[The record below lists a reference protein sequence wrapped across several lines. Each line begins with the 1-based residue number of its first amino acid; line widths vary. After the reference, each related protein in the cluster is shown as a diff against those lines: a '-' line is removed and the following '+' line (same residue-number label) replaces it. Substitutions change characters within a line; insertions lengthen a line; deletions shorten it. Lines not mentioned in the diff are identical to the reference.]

1 MQAERANAEQLERG
15 VWEAPYRKDGCI
27 ILVAVD
33 SHGNER
39 KRVKLL
45 PGVAYARAKAWL
57 EALLDRVDPEPPP
70 RKLELVRD
78 RREAHRPRRT
88 RVLPSADPYDRRAY
102 RNRLIKDAAHRIRV
116 FRD

>member
-1 MQAERANAEQLERG
+1 MQPERVNAEQLERG

-27 ILVAVD
+27 VLVAVD
-33 SHGNER
+33 SQGNER

-45 PGVAYARAKAWL
+45 PGIAYGRAKAWL
-57 EALLDRVDPEPPP
+57 EELLDRVDPVPPP

-78 RREAHRPRRT
+78 HATPVRSRRQAFSH
-88 RVLPSADPYDRRAY
+88 DPYDRRAY
-102 RNRLIKDAAHRIRV
+102 RNRLIKDAAHRIRY